1 MTTFLSTM
9 FGGGLRANT
18 PEEQRN
24 QLIRMQRELADDMK
38 RMIDIEVRN
47 V

>member
-1 MTTFLSTM
+1 M

-18 PEEQRN
+18 PEERRN
-24 QLIRMQRELADDMK
+24 QLIRSQRELEDDMK